1 MGRRRVLALALALVA
16 VALVLPSLFEA
27 TRTTPAASEPTGHR
41 QRATL
46 TRDSTIANAEL
57 TTTDSRSSFSDARRF
72 DAPWAALG
80 AAALLV
86 AACQWLS
93 ARERRV
99 RHAPPLTTRAPAR
112 APPLVTTFASAS

>member
-1 MGRRRVLALALALVA
+1 MGRRRALVLALAFVA
-16 VALVLPSLFEA
+16 VAMALPSLVEA
-27 TRTTPAASEPTGHR
+27 TRATSATHEPAGHR
-41 QRATL
+41 ERATL
-46 TRDSTIANAEL
+46 TRDSTAANAEL
-57 TTTDSRSSFSDARRF
+57 ATADSRSTHSDARRF
-72 DAPWAALG
+72 DAPWAALA

-99 RHAPPLTTRAPAR
+99 RHSPPLTTLAPAR

>member
-27 TRTTPAASEPTGHR
+27 TRTTSAASEPTGHR

-72 DAPWAALG
+72 DAPENNA
-80 AAALLV
+80 
-86 AACQWLS
+86 
-93 ARERRV
+93 
-99 RHAPPLTTRAPAR
+99 
-112 APPLVTTFASAS
+112 

>member
-46 TRDSTIANAEL
+46 TRDTVANAEL